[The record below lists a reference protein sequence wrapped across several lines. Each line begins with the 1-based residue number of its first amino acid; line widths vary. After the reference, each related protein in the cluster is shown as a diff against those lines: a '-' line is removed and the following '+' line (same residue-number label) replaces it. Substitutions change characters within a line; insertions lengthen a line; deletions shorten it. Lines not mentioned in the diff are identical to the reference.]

1 MDCQM
6 PVLDGIEA
14 TRRLRTWERSQGV
27 PPLPVI
33 ALTANAMA
41 TDRARCLE
49 AGMDDHLAKPFRQ
62 EELQKA
68 LGRNLRAQATPPEA
82 SLTA

>member
-1 MDCQM
+1 
-6 PVLDGIEA
+6 
-14 TRRLRTWERSQGV
+14 
-27 PPLPVI
+27 
-33 ALTANAMA
+33 
-41 TDRARCLE
+41 
-49 AGMDDHLAKPFRQ
+49 MDDHLAKPFRQ